1 MTKNVSG
8 ELFGMLAELSHV
20 FHFHFCRIS
29 LETVVIYLV
38 VILLIRLAALL
49 FTSLETFL
57 KY

>member
-1 MTKNVSG
+1 MPKNVSG

-20 FHFHFCRIS
+20 FHFHFYRLS

-38 VILLIRLAALL
+38 VILLIRLAALF
-49 FTSLETFL
+49 FTSLEILL

>member
-1 MTKNVSG
+1 MPKNPSG

-20 FHFHFCRIS
+20 FHLHFYRLS

-38 VILLIRLAALL
+38 VTLLIRLATLPY
-49 FTSLETFL
+49 TSLEIML